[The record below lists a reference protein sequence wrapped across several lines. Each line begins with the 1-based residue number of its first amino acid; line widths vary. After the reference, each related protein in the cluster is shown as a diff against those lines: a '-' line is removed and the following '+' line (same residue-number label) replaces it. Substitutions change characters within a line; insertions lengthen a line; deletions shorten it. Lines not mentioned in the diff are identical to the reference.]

1 MVDLIINDNCVVS
14 NKNYFTAK
22 SIQRYLFC
30 NDFSFLQFQGKA
42 SILKTTVC
50 SCSHCTNSVV
60 KKTEYFEDESVASTS
75 SQSPFSS
82 EDRFRLNC
90 IETKGKKI

>member
-1 MVDLIINDNCVVS
+1 MPH
-14 NKNYFTAK
+14 
-22 SIQRYLFC
+22 R
-30 NDFSFLQFQGKA
+30 QFQGKA

-75 SQSPFSS
+75 SHSPFSS

-90 IETKGKKI
+90 IETKGRKNQKDNENNHEKFDSSIHLELIFSKVC